1 MALQVGRASWITLKT
16 LPFILLRLFVYFLFA
31 LGFVI
36 YFGMVYEIG
45 KAVERLHQNAQVIV
59 WIIAILMS
67 FPITRLLREYVLYIL
82 KAGHVAVITELVTK
96 G

>member
-45 KAVERLHQNAQVIV
+45 KAVERLDRKSVV
-59 WIIAILMS
+59 
-67 FPITRLLREYVLYIL
+67 
-82 KAGHVAVITELVTK
+82 
-96 G
+96 